1 LTEAEADAAYDK
13 FVMDNLKRNYAGHY
27 VHGMLG
33 MTGFRLVNTP
43 TFVPAYLHSISGSD
57 FWVGIGTSL
66 QQLGGIVSPIIGA
79 QQIEHRKKILP
90 VSVTLGLLMR
100 AQILGW
106 LFRAGSWAGGRRWRS
121 RCCSCSCSASFRG
134 RSVWR
139 SSCCWRR

>member
-1 LTEAEADAAYDK
+1 MHDPATRGDIAGRGDVLDQPTDKPPLSEAEADAAYDK

-43 TFVPAYLHSISGSD
+43 TFVPAYLHSIAGSD

-79 QQIEHRKKILP
+79 QQIEHR
-90 VSVTLGLLMR
+90 
-100 AQILGW
+100 
-106 LFRAGSWAGGRRWRS
+106 
-121 RCCSCSCSASFRG
+121 RG
-134 RSVWR
+134 VPAARDQLAAA
-139 SSCCWRR
+139 

>member
-1 LTEAEADAAYDK
+1 MEADAAYDK
-13 FVMDNLKRNYAGHY
+13 FVEDNLKRNYLGHY

-66 QQLGGIVSPIIGA
+66 QQLGMIVSPIIGA
-79 QQIEHRKKILP
+79 SQIEHRKKVMP

-100 AQILGW
+100 VQILGLAISGW
-106 LFRAGSWAGGRRWRS
+106 FMVGPAALAFALRFLFVLGFFKGPQGVAFQL
-121 RCCSCSCSASFRG
+121 CCIHI
-134 RSVWR
+134 
-139 SSCCWRR
+139 

>member
-1 LTEAEADAAYDK
+1 MHVPAHRGGIAGRGATLDQTTDKPALSEAEADAAYDK

-90 VSVTLGLLMR
+90 V
-100 AQILGW
+100 
-106 LFRAGSWAGGRRWRS
+106 
-121 RCCSCSCSASFRG
+121 
-134 RSVWR
+134 
-139 SSCCWRR
+139 

>member
-1 LTEAEADAAYDK
+1 MDLRERLGVADTSSESTGSETAKPVLSEAEADAAYDK

-90 VSVTLGLLMR
+90 VSVMLGLLMR
-100 AQILGW
+100 PISLSM
-106 LFRAGSWAGGRRWRS
+106 LPPLRFR
-121 RCCSCSCSASFRG
+121 
-134 RSVWR
+134 
-139 SSCCWRR
+139 